1 MFSGHRWGGVCQWF
15 SPSFKKKTTRVFRIG
30 KFPKPP
36 TRRGEI
42 RLDLL
47 EGDLAIAIR
56 VQHIE
61 GLFLFLHLEE
71 TFVDGR
77 RNSPPR
83 EKNDK
88 KQTKQQQTCENIY
101 EKKDQESTERKWP

>member
-1 MFSGHRWGGVCQWF
+1 MFSGHFGGGVSVIF
-15 SPSFKKKTTRVFRIG
+15 PFLKKKKTTPVFRIG
-30 KFPKPP
+30 KLPKPP
-36 TRRGEI
+36 TRRVAS
-42 RLDLL
+42 LDLL

-77 RNSPPR
+77 KNSPPR
-83 EKNDK
+83 KKNDK
-88 KQTKQQQTCENIY
+88 KQTKQQQKCENIY